1 MDEEESLDLKE
12 LALKKI
18 KFGEELLKSLE
29 EYKSVEGSQ
38 KFGRKINQELKFL
51 RKVYLKR
58 RCY

>member
-1 MDEEESLDLKE
+1 MDFEEEKMNLKE

-38 KFGRKINQELKFL
+38 KLGRKISQELKFL
-51 RKVYLKR
+51 RKVY
-58 RCY
+58 YFTGS

>member
-1 MDEEESLDLKE
+1 MDDEESFDLKE

-38 KFGRKINQELKFL
+38 KLGRKISQELKFL
-51 RKVYLKR
+51 RKVP
-58 RCY
+58 